1 MKTNVKMV
9 VINVTKNFRKSSR
22 VSNYDRRRDA
32 NKKENFSKILQDSD
46 NEESKDSNEEK
57 MKTKE
62 ERNERSF

>member
-1 MKTNVKMV
+1 MV